1 MRAGPVARCQPG
13 SLCTL
18 TAACH
23 HAQRAP
29 ATMSSR
35 AVPSALHLASSRTP
49 SGAGTTRAFG
59 TPLLTPLPG
68 LFPCLGWVSTRP
80 KAGEQAPHRR
90 RQHLT
95 LLTYQR
101 ARDRGPDAADSCGTR
116 GTGADVGPCVRD
128 GDLLSPREWN
138 AIPKSPVSPG
148 PTPNSR
154 RPHVTPTPSL
164 TDMLRVTTLH
174 TRATRCQ
181 HLDARQLYLG
191 RPSG

>member
-1 MRAGPVARCQPG
+1 MRAGPVARFQPG

-35 AVPSALHLASSRTP
+35 AVPSALHPASSRPP
-49 SGAGTTRAFG
+49 SGSGATRASG

-80 KAGEQAPHRR
+80 KAGEQAP
-90 RQHLT
+90 
-95 LLTYQR
+95 
-101 ARDRGPDAADSCGTR
+101 DAADSCGTR
-116 GTGADVGPCVRD
+116 GVGADVGPCVRD